1 MSLGGV
7 YKMSKEQQI
16 NRQNEYIKNN
26 YDRITLTVP
35 KGKGADYRMLAAK
48 QGLKLNTVINQ
59 LLSDW
64 EEKQIKD
71 R

>member
-1 MSLGGV
+1 
-7 YKMSKEQQI
+7 MSKEQQI

-35 KGKGADYRMLAAK
+35 KGKGAEYRALANK

-59 LLSDW
+59 LLSEW
-64 EEKQIKD
+64 EARQTQVE
-71 R
+71 